1 MKNNYLTKLVTF
13 IIITSAL
20 TLPFHWV
27 LSEPIIVAKKNLT
40 FDNTFVNEKDVHE
53 IVEKYYLG
61 SPKEK
66 FEVENDPLTE
76 ALVKR
81 WDVYQTDNG
90 DTVFQHLTN

>member
-1 MKNNYLTKLVTF
+1 MKNNFLTKLVTF

-27 LSEPIIVAKKNLT
+27 LSEPIIVPKKSLT
-40 FDNTFVNEKDVHE
+40 FDKTFVTEDDVHE

-76 ALVKR
+76 ELAKR
-81 WDVYQTDNG
+81 WNVRQTENA
-90 DTVFQHLTN
+90 TIFEHLTE